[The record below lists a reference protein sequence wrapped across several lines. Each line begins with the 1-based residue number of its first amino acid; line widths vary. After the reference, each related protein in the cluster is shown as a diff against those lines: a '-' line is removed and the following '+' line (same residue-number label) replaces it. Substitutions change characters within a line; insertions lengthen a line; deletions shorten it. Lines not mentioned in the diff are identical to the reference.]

1 VSKKNSEKN
10 TALPRRVNVEIA
22 PANKER
28 LFAYLRA
35 FNENPDRRY
44 PALNLTDA
52 LNAALDEFLTEEL
65 VRLQPAPVLSESA
78 KTRMPKAPVKK
89 EE

>member
-1 VSKKNSEKN
+1 MSKKDSEKN

-35 FNENPDRRY
+35 FNEDPDRRY

-65 VRLQPAPVLSESA
+65 ARLQPAPVSSGPE
-78 KTRMPKAPVKK
+78 KTWTPKGSLKK